1 MFWGLYFSTNI
12 KGTDTFAK
20 VDGNKE
26 NIQALRLK
34 RTLLI
39 FYIIHWHL
47 RKNIRIFFNRFKNV
61 FFKTFTQRV
70 RLPHDTLFY
79 IKKLSC
85 VRSAKEKI
93 ILWTN

>member
-47 RKNIRIFFNRFKNV
+47 RKNIRIFLIDLKMFSS
-61 FFKTFTQRV
+61 
-70 RLPHDTLFY
+70 
-79 IKKLSC
+79 KLLHS
-85 VRSAKEKI
+85 E
-93 ILWTN
+93 